1 MMRRQSCT
9 HTLLTVL
16 LLGSLVL
23 VSQQSQAKLEP
34 LWDTCPSVCAVQTAT
49 VEGRARVIITK
60 TKAKLYLSKIQ
71 RPLIRTFINDDND
84 DYYDETPEFQIGYR
98 RPDLIDQATD
108 IHDDLSDEIKLRLIL
123 ARKRALEAYNR
134 KWG

>member
-16 LLGSLVL
+16 LLGLLAL

-49 VEGRARVIITK
+49 VEGRVRVIITK
-60 TKAKLYLSKIQ
+60 TKTKLYLPKIP
-71 RPLIRTFINDDND
+71 RLLARTFINDDND

-108 IHDDLSDEIKLRLIL
+108 THDDLSDEIKLRLIL

>member
-16 LLGSLVL
+16 LLGLLAL

-49 VEGRARVIITK
+49 VEGRVRVIITK
-60 TKAKLYLSKIQ
+60 TKTKLYLPKIP
-71 RPLIRTFINDDND
+71 RPLARTFINDDND

-108 IHDDLSDEIKLRLIL
+108 THDDLSDEIKLRLIL

-134 KWG
+134 TWG